1 MCTLLRDHPLMSY
14 RHVRNWPPVWTQ
26 ARKETN
32 KTLRG
37 EVGILRYVQ
46 RPTLN
51 KCYLVIDYYG
61 EYFVGTLIFDDFAFS
76 AQVGELLQKQVGRSI
91 KEIGDIDLSYT
102 L

>member
-1 MCTLLRDHPLMSY
+1 MLLRDHPLMSY

-26 ARKETN
+26 ARKEAN

-37 EVGILRYVQ
+37 EIGILRYVQ
-46 RPTLN
+46 GGPTSN
-51 KCYLVIDYYG
+51 KCYLVIDYYS
-61 EYFVGTLIFDDFAFS
+61 EYFVGTLIFDDLSFS
-76 AQVGELLQKQVGRSI
+76 AQVADLLQKQVGRSI